1 MIKREREKE
10 VNERW
15 ERINVSY
22 KFSFTLQDVVS
33 YFSVRFFF
41 TTPWKLGKIYI
52 YEGTILC
59 PRHIQILN
67 IGTPFLVI
75 SDNKGIP
82 CLTFF
87 F

>member
-59 PRHIQILN
+59 PRQYTNAEYWNPFSGN
-67 IGTPFLVI
+67 I
-75 SDNKGIP
+75 
-82 CLTFF
+82 
-87 F
+87 